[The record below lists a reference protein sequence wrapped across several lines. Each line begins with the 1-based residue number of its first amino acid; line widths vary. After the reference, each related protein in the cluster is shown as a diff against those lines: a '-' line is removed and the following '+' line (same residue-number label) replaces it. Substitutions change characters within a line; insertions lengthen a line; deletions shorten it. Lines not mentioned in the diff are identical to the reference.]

1 MNCRLTSES
10 DLIYLSDNDPVWWSS
25 KKTYKN
31 AITNELFLYTSALQ
45 YIRTHN
51 MTYLEHAWKVG
62 ALCYIPIHFGFNN
75 GPVRHGPGVCE
86 RILILIAHLNLG
98 AGHVS

>member
-1 MNCRLTSES
+1 VNFRLSFES
-10 DLIYLSDNDPVWWSS
+10 NLIYVFNNNPVWWSS

-51 MTYLEHAWKVG
+51 MTYLDNALKVG
-62 ALCYIPIHFGFNN
+62 ALCYVSVYFTINN
-75 GPVRHGPGVCE
+75 GPVRRGPGVCVG
-86 RILILIAHLNLG
+86 ILILISHLNSG